1 MPAPDRSSG
10 DEAGGAIPRL
20 RRLRGVRW
28 DWRDDAPPDAHERPG
43 LGVLAQEV
51 EAEFP
56 ELIEHGPD
64 GFLKVEYDGLV
75 PPLMLAVGEL
85 NARLEKLAQRERS
98 GVSDELP
105 ERLAAATEG
114 EVRTEL
120 DPDQVEKVFPDLVVT
135 NEDGEREVAYEGL
148 VGLLIEAVREL
159 DGRVS
164 ALEQER

>member
-1 MPAPDRSSG
+1 MPDRPSG

-56 ELIEHGPD
+56 ELIEYGED

-85 NARLEKLAQRERS
+85 NARLEELGQRERS

-105 ERLAAATEG
+105 ERLAAATQG

-135 NEDGEREVAYEGL
+135 NEEGEREVAYEGL

-159 DGRVS
+159 DGRLS
-164 ALEQER
+164 ALEQES

>member
-1 MPAPDRSSG
+1 MPDRSSG

-56 ELIEHGPD
+56 ELIEHGED

-85 NARLEKLAQRERS
+85 NERLEKLAQRERS

-105 ERLAAATEG
+105 DRLAAATQG

-120 DPDQVEKVFPDLVVT
+120 DPDQVAKVFPGLVVT
-135 NEDGEREVAYEGL
+135 NEEGEREVAYEGL

-164 ALEQER
+164 ALEQES

>member
-1 MPAPDRSSG
+1 MPALDRSSD

-28 DWRDDAPPDAHERPG
+28 DWREDAPPDAHEQPG
-43 LGVLAQEV
+43 LGIIAQEV
-51 EAEFP
+51 EAVFP
-56 ELIEHGPD
+56 ELIEHGED

-85 NARLEKLAQRERS
+85 NARLDKLAQRERS

-105 ERLAAATEG
+105 ERLAAATQG
-114 EVRTEL
+114 EVRTDL
-120 DPDQVEKVFPDLVVT
+120 DPDQVERVFPELVVT

-159 DGRVS
+159 DGRVR

>member
-1 MPAPDRSSG
+1 VPELDRSSG

-28 DWRDDAPPDAHERPG
+28 DWRDDAPPDAHDRPG

-51 EAEFP
+51 EAVFP

-105 ERLAAATEG
+105 ERLAAATQG

-120 DPDQVEKVFPDLVVT
+120 DPDQVEKVFPELVVT
-135 NEDGEREVAYEGL
+135 DEDGERVVAYEGL

-159 DGRVS
+159 DGRVT
-164 ALEQER
+164 AIERER

>member
-1 MPAPDRSSG
+1 MPALDPSIG
-10 DEAGGAIPRL
+10 DQAGGAIPRL

-28 DWRDDAPPDAHERPG
+28 EWRDDAPADAHERPG
-43 LGVLAQEV
+43 LGVIAQEV
-51 EAEFP
+51 QALFP
-56 ELIEHGPD
+56 ELIEQAPEGH
-64 GFLKVEYDGLV
+64 LRVEYDGLV
-75 PPLMLAVGEL
+75 PPLMLAMGEL
-85 NARLEKLAQRERS
+85 NARLEKLAPRERS
-98 GVSDELP
+98 TVGDELS
-105 ERLAAATEG
+105 ERLAAATQG

-120 DPDQVEKVFPDLVVT
+120 DPDQVEKVFPELVVM

>member
-1 MPAPDRSSG
+1 VPDRPSG

-56 ELIEHGPD
+56 ELIEYGDD

-85 NARLEKLAQRERS
+85 NARLEKLGQRERS

-105 ERLAAATEG
+105 ERLAAATQG

-135 NEDGEREVAYEGL
+135 NEEGEREVAYEGL

-164 ALEQER
+164 ALEQES

>member
-1 MPAPDRSSG
+1 M
-10 DEAGGAIPRL
+10 
-20 RRLRGVRW
+20 RW
-28 DWRDDAPPDAHERPG
+28 DWREDAPPDAHDRPG

-56 ELIEHGPD
+56 ELIEYGDD
-64 GFLKVEYDGLV
+64 GYLKVEYDGLV

-85 NARLEKLAQRERS
+85 NARLEKLAQRERNR
-98 GVSDELP
+98 VSDELP
-105 ERLAAATEG
+105 EQLAAATGG

-120 DPDQVEKVFPDLVVT
+120 DPDQVERVFPELVIT

-164 ALEQER
+164 ALEREG

>member
-1 MPAPDRSSG
+1 MPALDPSSG

-56 ELIEHGPD
+56 ELIEYGED

-85 NARLEKLAQRERS
+85 NARLEELGQRERS

-105 ERLAAATEG
+105 ERLAAATQG

-135 NEDGEREVAYEGL
+135 NEEGEREVAYEGL

-159 DGRVS
+159 DGRLS
-164 ALEQER
+164 ALEQES

>member
-1 MPAPDRSSG
+1 
-10 DEAGGAIPRL
+10 
-20 RRLRGVRW
+20 VRW
-28 DWRDDAPPDAHERPG
+28 EWRDDAPPDAHERPG

-56 ELIEHGPD
+56 ELIEYGDD
-64 GFLKVEYDGLV
+64 GYMKVEYDGLV
-75 PPLMLAVGEL
+75 PPLMLAVREL
-85 NARLEKLAQRERS
+85 DVRLEKLAERERS
-98 GVSDELP
+98 AVSDELP
-105 ERLAAATEG
+105 ERLAAATG
-114 EVRTEL
+114 DEVRTEL
-120 DPDQVEKVFPDLVVT
+120 DPDQVEKVFPSLVLT

>member
-1 MPAPDRSSG
+1 VPALDRSSG

-20 RRLRGVRW
+20 RRLRGVRG
-28 DWRDDAPPDAHERPG
+28 DWRAAAPPDAHERPG

-56 ELIEHGPD
+56 ELIEYGED

-105 ERLAAATEG
+105 ERLAAATQG

-135 NEDGEREVAYEGL
+135 GEDGEREVAYEGL

-164 ALEQER
+164 ALEQES

>member
-1 MPAPDRSSG
+1 VPAPDPSSG

-51 EAEFP
+51 EAVFP
-56 ELIEHGPD
+56 EIIEHGED
-64 GFLKVEYDGLV
+64 GYLKVEYDGLV

-85 NARLEKLAQRERS
+85 NARLEKLSPGERS
-98 GVSDELP
+98 TVSDELP
-105 ERLAAATEG
+105 ERLAAATG
-114 EVRTEL
+114 REVRTEL
-120 DPDQVEKVFPDLVVT
+120 DPDQVERVFPELVIT

-164 ALEQER
+164 TLEQER

>member
-1 MPAPDRSSG
+1 M
-10 DEAGGAIPRL
+10 
-20 RRLRGVRW
+20 RW
-28 DWRDDAPPDAHERPG
+28 EWRDDAPPDAHERPG

-56 ELIEHGPD
+56 ELIEYGDD
-64 GFLKVEYDGLV
+64 GYMKVEYDGLV

-85 NARLEKLAQRERS
+85 DVRLEKLAERERS
-98 GVSDELP
+98 AVSDELP
-105 ERLAAATEG
+105 ERLAAATG
-114 EVRTEL
+114 DEVRTEL
-120 DPDQVEKVFPDLVVT
+120 DPDQVEKVFPSLVLT